1 VKEFPIYA
9 VLPCSDAERARAWY
23 LDKLAMSP
31 DKEEFGSHWYECAG
45 GTWMILT
52 PSQYAGTAQ
61 NTAAGWQVSGIETL
75 MDKLRGNG
83 VVFEDYDMP
92 GFKTENGLF
101 AMGLIKAA
109 WFKDSE
115 GNILEISEVPGG

>member
-1 VKEFPIYA
+1 MKEFPIYA
-9 VLPCSDAERARAWY
+9 VLPCSDADRARAWY
-23 LDKLAMSP
+23 KDKLSMSP
-31 DKEEFGSHWYECAG
+31 DKEEFGSLWYECAG
-45 GTWMILT
+45 GTWTILT

-61 NTAAGWQVSGIETL
+61 NTAAGWQVSGIEML

-101 AMGLIKAA
+101 AMGPIKAA

-115 GNILEISEVPGG
+115 GNILEISEVAGG